1 MSTARYQEAVVFAA
15 AAHAAST
22 RPPCK
27 HPGNAL
33 LYYFLR
39 EVRTARQ
46 AAAPDATD
54 NLVSGLRAA
63 EKGLADHPT
72 RVVDLKTALAVKGIG
87 PNIGKIAVDHLFAA
101 YPPAPLDAG
110 EAAAVEEAMAC
121 AKAQRQAASKK
132 TGKKGRPSAL
142 DAASTES
149 CERTSAPPQKKP
161 AKEYVPA
168 IGSANYAFL
177 IVMYQAAVGPE
188 QLCELTKS
196 ELMERAERSGLADRP
211 IIGDAGAAVA
221 GRPHNRG
228 GERGPQRGPGGVN
241 FYNGWSSFNPL
252 LVHKHGLTATRSNPK
267 LCSLTVKGMALAARL
282 FEGALLRGAVA
293 PLQAPRADDA
303 VRQHAA
309 QDAVSQLDPGSSSTD
324 SDTCSSGADAPGRR
338 PVRGSP
344 SLLSQAQVCGASE
357 ERPGASWDSVVD
369 LSQMDEDEGVPGS
382 QRCPAT
388 HHPGPCASQPEALSQ
403 PLVERLAAALD
414 RARMNGAVAS
424 LPVQPGATTC
434 RPSPPPPPAGACVP
448 DAAPPLPRAPAPL
461 QAAAT
466 LAGAPPPR
474 AASPPCAAGG
484 CVAASERLPP
494 LHPGAPFEAQYD
506 IIFLLDAREVFT
518 RAADQGRSEA
528 LAQHLARLRAMG
540 LVVEERTLPAG
551 DGLWIARSKADPTR
565 EWVLDYI
572 MERKSYTDLI
582 QSIRGDNRY
591 ESQKFALKRCGLRHV
606 FYLLEGDPDMLPSPT
621 EQKAVKTAA
630 ADMEIIDGFRILRSK
645 NHVDTLRLLCTL
657 THHVI
662 EACRARRGAPATAGP
677 PAPDVLPTWS
687 EFKTRRESLGRGSMS
702 LADTWRLMLASV
714 RGAGHEAVAAMVQ
727 RHATPAAMHAAMRA
741 AQAGGGAAAAR
752 RLLAPLAPRPG
763 SRAVGEGSA
772 ARVYDT
778 LFALEDQ
785 AAGDGS
791 VLARVDWGMGCG

>member
-1 MSTARYQEAVVFAA
+1 
-15 AAHAAST
+15 
-22 RPPCK
+22 
-27 HPGNAL
+27 
-33 LYYFLR
+33 
-39 EVRTARQ
+39 
-46 AAAPDATD
+46 ATD

-87 PNIGKIAVDHLFAA
+87 PNIGK
-101 YPPAPLDAG
+101 
-110 EAAAVEEAMAC
+110 
-121 AKAQRQAASKK
+121 
-132 TGKKGRPSAL
+132 
-142 DAASTES
+142 
-149 CERTSAPPQKKP
+149 KKP

-211 IIGDAGAAVA
+211 IIGD
-221 GRPHNRG
+221 
-228 GERGPQRGPGGVN
+228 GPGGVN

-252 LVHKHGLTATRSNPK
+252 LVHKHGLAATRSNPK

-293 PLQAPRADDA
+293 PLQGPRADDA

-309 QDAVSQLDPGSSSTD
+309 QDAMSQLGPGSSSTD
-324 SDTCSSGADAPGRR
+324 SDTFSSGADDPARW

-344 SLLSQAQVCGASE
+344 SRLSQAQDCGASE
-357 ERPGASWDSVVD
+357 ERPGAGWDSVVD

-388 HHPGPCASQPEALSQ
+388 HHPGPCASQPEVLSQ

-414 RARMNGAVAS
+414 RSRMNGAVAS

-434 RPSPPPPPAGACVP
+434 RPSPPPPPA
-448 DAAPPLPRAPAPL
+448 APL

-474 AASPPCAAGG
+474 ASSPPCAAGG

-494 LHPGAPFEAQYD
+494 LHPGAAFEAQYD

-645 NHVDTLRLLCTL
+645 T
-657 THHVI
+657 
-662 EACRARRGAPATAGP
+662 GP

-687 EFKTRRESLGRGSMS
+687 EFKSRREALGRGSMS

-772 ARVYDT
+772 ARIYDT

-785 AAGDGS
+785 AAGDGA
-791 VLARVDWGMGCG
+791 VLAKVDWGMGCG